1 MSGGSFDYGYTR
13 IEYDY
18 AGYMQDREMDDLMKD
33 VAEVMHDLEWWQSGD
48 IGEEN
53 YRETIKKF
61 KQKWFK
67 QSNNKRIKKYINDEL
82 NQFKENLNGLLGGE
96 NE

>member
-1 MSGGSFDYGYTR
+1 MSGGSFNYGYTR

-18 AGYMQDREMDDLMKD
+18 VGYMQDREIDDLMKD

-53 YRETIKKF
+53 LRKLFE
-61 KQKWFK
+61 
-67 QSNNKRIKKYINDEL
+67 
-82 NQFKENLNGLLGGE
+82 
-96 NE
+96 

>member
-33 VAEVMHDLEWWQSGD
+33 VAEVMHDLEWWQSG
-48 IGEEN
+48 
-53 YRETIKKF
+53 
-61 KQKWFK
+61 WA
-67 QSNNKRIKKYINDEL
+67 
-82 NQFKENLNGLLGGE
+82 
-96 NE
+96 

>member
-1 MSGGSFDYGYTR
+1 MSGGSFNYGYTK

-18 AGYMQDREMDDLMKD
+18 VGYMQDREMDDLMKD

-48 IGEEN
+48 IGEED

-82 NQFKENLNGLLGGE
+82 NQLKENLNGLLGGE
-96 NE
+96 

>member
-1 MSGGSFDYGYTR
+1 MSGGSFEYGYTK
-13 IEYDY
+13 IKYDY
-18 AGYMQDREMDDLMKD
+18 AGYMQDREMDGLMED

-48 IGEEN
+48 ISEED
-53 YRETIKKF
+53 YRKTIKKF

-67 QSNNKRIKKYINDEL
+67 QSNNNRIKKYINDEL

-96 NE
+96 DE